1 MMKNGF
7 YVRAALPFV
16 CTALLLTGCKTEGV
30 SETQY
35 VRLSD
40 AACAFRGEGNSPLT
54 IEVHANP
61 AEWKAEALASW
72 VEVTEVTATSFTVA
86 VADNDSADTRKAE
99 IAVRAGA
106 AEQTIAVVQLAKDH
120 VFPRYRCHPEFQY
133 GTAMS
138 PGGHY
143 AGGFYSTAMSISI
156 PLLSTWQPVH
166 GRLWA
171 PIRTACSVCSRRC
184 VSAMPVNW

>member
-138 PGGHY
+138 
-143 AGGFYSTAMSISI
+143 
-156 PLLSTWQPVH
+156 
-166 GRLWA
+166 
-171 PIRTACSVCSRRC
+171 RRFLFD
-184 VSAMPVNW
+184 V